1 MPKKKINKKFKY
13 PLELIERLIL
23 DINQYKDFLPWCND
37 SRIVSKKEHGQI
49 LEIIADL
56 EIGYSFVKDTYRS
69 IVKYNNNKKI
79 VVVHSIDGPL
89 KKLENIWELEK
100 INDLECE
107 ISFFI
112 NLELKNFLLNKML
125 SKMFD
130 VGFDKIVKSF
140 ESRAEYL
147 SKLK

>member
-1 MPKKKINKKFKY
+1 LPKKKINKKFKY

-69 IVKYNNNKKI
+69 IVKYDNNKKI

-100 INDLECE
+100 INDFECE

>member
-69 IVKYNNNKKI
+69 IVKYDNNKKI

-100 INDLECE
+100 INDLEWE

>member
-13 PLELIERLIL
+13 PIELIERLIL

-69 IVKYNNNKKI
+69 IVKYDNNKKI

>member
-1 MPKKKINKKFKY
+1 
-13 PLELIERLIL
+13 
-23 DINQYKDFLPWCND
+23 
-37 SRIVSKKEHGQI
+37 
-49 LEIIADL
+49 
-56 EIGYSFVKDTYRS
+56 
-69 IVKYNNNKKI
+69 
-79 VVVHSIDGPL
+79 
-89 KKLENIWELEK
+89 LENIWELEK

>member
-69 IVKYNNNKKI
+69 IVKYDNNKKI

-140 ESRAEYL
+140 QSRAEYL

>member
-69 IVKYNNNKKI
+69 IVKYDNNKKI

>member
-1 MPKKKINKKFKY
+1 LPKKKINKKFKY

-69 IVKYNNNKKI
+69 IVKYDNNKKI